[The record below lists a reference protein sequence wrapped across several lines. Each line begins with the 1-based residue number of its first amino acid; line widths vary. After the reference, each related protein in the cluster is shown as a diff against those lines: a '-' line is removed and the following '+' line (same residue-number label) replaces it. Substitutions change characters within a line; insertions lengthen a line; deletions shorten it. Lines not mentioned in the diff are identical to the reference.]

1 MKLHEKDLEIA
12 EALRAGESVE
22 SISNRLGLPKSTVY
36 YHIGKMKKAG
46 AIKGFKVSLDYET
59 TKDYQSAFILIALN
73 GTNSKDINEFID
85 SIRKE
90 KTVSDIY
97 LVSGEWDFIFRV
109 NGTKEEVTD
118 FLSRRLQ
125 TMSFVKKTYSMFLL
139 KHFEN

>member
-97 LVSGEWDFIFRV
+97 SVSGE
-109 NGTKEEVTD
+109 
-118 FLSRRLQ
+118 
-125 TMSFVKKTYSMFLL
+125 
-139 KHFEN
+139 